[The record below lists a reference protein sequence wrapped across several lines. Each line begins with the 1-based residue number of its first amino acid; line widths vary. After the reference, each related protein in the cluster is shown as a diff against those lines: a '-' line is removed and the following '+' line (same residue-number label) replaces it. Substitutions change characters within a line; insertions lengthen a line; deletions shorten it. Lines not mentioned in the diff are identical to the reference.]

1 MGRKDPNEG
10 KTRAQLWISKELY
23 DLWKSTVYRK
33 CGVEKGVLTKALE
46 DTIMFWISSS
56 VSKSSDVSLVGN
68 F

>member
-33 CGVEKGVLTKALE
+33 CGVEKGILTKALE
-46 DTIMFWISSS
+46 DTIMFWIDSKEGKNERQSSA
-56 VSKSSDVSLVGN
+56 
-68 F
+68 

>member
-33 CGVEKGVLTKALE
+33 CGVEKGILTKALDE
-46 DTIMFWISSS
+46 TLWYWINSKGGKNERQSSA
-56 VSKSSDVSLVGN
+56 
-68 F
+68 

>member
-33 CGVEKGVLTKALE
+33 CGVEKGILTKALDE
-46 DTIMFWISSS
+46 ALWYWINSKGGKNERQSSA
-56 VSKSSDVSLVGN
+56 
-68 F
+68 